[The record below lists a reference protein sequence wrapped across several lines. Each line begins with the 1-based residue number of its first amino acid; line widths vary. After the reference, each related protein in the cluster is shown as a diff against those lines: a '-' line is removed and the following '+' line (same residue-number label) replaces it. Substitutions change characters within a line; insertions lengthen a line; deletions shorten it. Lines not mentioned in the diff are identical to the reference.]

1 MCFSGGF
8 SFRLCLFLWTAFPRP
23 AIHSQDNVKLDVF
36 SFSPLKISLSC
47 NNVLLG
53 FNDGV
58 GWAH

>member
-1 MCFSGGF
+1 MCFRGEF
-8 SFRLCLFLWTAFPRP
+8 SFRLCLFLWNVFPGP
-23 AIHSQDNVKLDVF
+23 AIHSQDNIPDVF